1 MKRKIRSVFI
11 GGKELGFKTLKVL
24 INKNNPP
31 LYVVGNLDDY
41 GKDNIW
47 HKSTIKLA
55 KKNKIKIL
63 KLKKLSKKISNNKL
77 KNIDIIFCIGSTQI
91 LPDNLINFAKL
102 GCLNFHPSLLPKY
115 RGRYSTVHSIFSGDT
130 VTGVTAHWIGKK
142 IDAGNIISKKKIK
155 IKPHYTARDLYIEF
169 TKKSIKLFLEILKKI
184 ESGMKIGSYKIA
196 NSKLKYY
203 KKALPNN
210 GEINWNWKGKK
221 IFNFI
226 RSMTFEPIPPPY
238 FYIGKKKYVIISH
251 KKIKKIKFI
260 NSPK

>member
-11 GGKELGFKTLKVL
+11 GGKELGFKALKVL

-142 IDAGNIISKKKIK
+142 IDAGSIISKKKIK
-155 IKPHYTARDLYIEF
+155 IKSHYTARDLYIEF
-169 TKKSIKLFLEILKKI
+169 TKKSIKLFLEILEKLEK
-184 ESGMKIGSYKIA
+184 GMKIRSYKIA
-196 NSKLKYY
+196 NTKLKYY
-203 KKALPNN
+203 KKTLPNN
-210 GEINWNWKGKK
+210 GKINWHWKGKK

-226 RSMTFEPIPPPY
+226 RSMTFEPFSPPY
-238 FYIGKKKYVIISH
+238 FYIGKKKYIIIDQE
-251 KKIKKIKFI
+251 KVKKIKFM

>member
-11 GGKELGFKTLKVL
+11 GGKELGFKALKVL

-91 LPDNLINFAKL
+91 LPEHFINFAK
-102 GCLNFHPSLLPKY
+102 F
-115 RGRYSTVHSIFSGDT
+115 
-130 VTGVTAHWIGKK
+130 
-142 IDAGNIISKKKIK
+142 
-155 IKPHYTARDLYIEF
+155 
-169 TKKSIKLFLEILKKI
+169 
-184 ESGMKIGSYKIA
+184 
-196 NSKLKYY
+196 
-203 KKALPNN
+203 
-210 GEINWNWKGKK
+210 
-221 IFNFI
+221 
-226 RSMTFEPIPPPY
+226 FE
-238 FYIGKKKYVIISH
+238 VI
-251 KKIKKIKFI
+251 
-260 NSPK
+260 

>member
-1 MKRKIRSVFI
+1 MKKIKSIFI
-11 GGKELGFKTLKVL
+11 GGKSIGYQALSIL
-24 INKNNPP
+24 IRKKNKPN
-31 LYVVGNLDDY
+31 YFVGNLDDS

-47 HKSTIKLA
+47 HKSSLKLA
-55 KKNKIKIL
+55 KKNKIKIVNL
-63 KLKKLSKKISNNKL
+63 KYLNKEIEKKKLKGV
-77 KNIDIIFCIGSTQI
+77 DIVFCIGSTQI
-91 LPDNLINFAKL
+91 ISNKIINLPRL

-226 RSMTFEPIPPPY
+226 RSMIFEPFPPPY